1 MKVNVSVKAF
11 REYLMG
17 VKSPTTARKY
27 AAYTTE
33 FLRLM
38 RSSGYQSFSQIP
50 SGFLREFA
58 SSLRQEGK
66 SSSTVRVH
74 VFAVKKYLDW
84 VRDKGVKVAHQS
96 KVDLPK
102 RDIRMRPVLP
112 PDKFTLYFRQA
123 DLELEEPV
131 RTAVM
136 LLPCCGLRAN
146 EMVTLK
152 LSHIFKARVKTRK
165 KDKRGQTLYKNTL
178 FLKVRGKG
186 DKERHVPLMEE
197 GVEILVGYL
206 SGWRRTQP
214 GPWLFPRAGR
224 SKGKKHISDRFLRAG
239 MQAMR
244 DPLGMH
250 LTPHT
255 MRRTYITTLWRKG
268 IDLGVIANIAGHESV
283 QTTLNHYI
291 TMEPSDSI
299 NALHRVGSSLTEG

>member
-1 MKVNVSVKAF
+1 MPVKVNVSIKAF
-11 REYLMG
+11 QSYLEG
-17 VKSPTTARKY
+17 VKSATTARKY
-27 AAYTTE
+27 SAYSKE

-38 RSSGYQSFSQIP
+38 QSSGYQNFSQIP
-50 SGFLREFA
+50 PGFLREFA
-58 SSLRQEGK
+58 SMLRKQDK

-84 VRDKGVKVAHQS
+84 VRDKGVKVAHQT

-112 PDKFTLYFRQA
+112 ADKFTLFFRQA
-123 DLELEEPV
+123 DMELEEPL

-136 LLPCCGLRAN
+136 LLPCCGLRAG
-146 EMVTLK
+146 EMVSLK
-152 LSHIFKARVKTRK
+152 LSCIFKARVKMRK
-165 KDKRGQTLYKNTL
+165 KNKKGKTVYKNTL
-178 FLKVRGKG
+178 FLKVLGKG

-206 SGWRRTQP
+206 SGWRRDQP
-214 GPWLFPRAGR
+214 GPWLFPR
-224 SKGKKHISDRFLRAG
+224 SKGKKHITDRYLRAG

-244 DPLGMH
+244 DPIGLH

-268 IDLGVIANIAGHESV
+268 IDISVIAAIAGHQNV

-291 TMEPSDSI
+291 AMEPSDSI